1 MAAADP
7 RLPISELG
15 EGHHLPGVSESND
28 TFALDEIDAPALV
41 LIVFDL
47 YCPTCQKSAGNIK
60 RLAETIQ
67 ESTPSIAVLGI
78 GSGDTPFEAKKFRD
92 KFKLPIPCVSDR
104 EESVSRQYGVKRTP
118 SLIVLDRADSGAPF
132 TEIYRN
138 EGYIG
143 REHIEA
149 VMALVEERK

>member
-1 MAAADP
+1 MAVADP
-7 RLPISELG
+7 RLSVSELG
-15 EGHHLPGVSESND
+15 ERRLLPGVSESKE

-41 LIVFDL
+41 LIIFDL

-60 RLAETIQ
+60 RLAERVQ
-67 ESTPSIAVLGI
+67 EAAPSIPVLGI

-104 EESVSRQYGVKRTP
+104 EETVSSKYGVERTP
-118 SLIVLDRADSGAPF
+118 SLIVLARTDRGAPF